1 VDQEGAQADGRRGG
15 LALSLERTL
24 PRTVSFW
31 LLAALLVLLLAA
43 ASAPSPL
50 YAVYQASWKFSPLI
64 LTVVYAVYAFGAL
77 AALLVTGRLSDHVG
91 RRPVVVLSLLIL
103 IVAMFVF
110 IAAQGVEA
118 LLVARALQGVGTGVA
133 TAAVS
138 AWLLDLQ
145 PPDSRQ
151 LGGLVGGVAPMAGLG
166 GGALASGLL
175 VQYAPDPLQL
185 VFWLLAAA
193 FAAAVVAVLGIP
205 DPLGRTPGWVSSL
218 RPEIAVPA
226 SVRSLFVASGPSLI
240 ALWAIAGLYLSLGPS
255 LAVSLL
261 GFDSRVAGGLVIAAL
276 LGTGALAAAV
286 GRATDPR
293 AGAIRGSL
301 LLVAG
306 VGITLVAVFV
316 GSPAGL
322 FVGSVVAG
330 LGFGP
335 AFTAIVRG
343 LSARAPA
350 DQRGALF
357 AAIYVA
363 VYLSFSIP
371 AILAGGAVGALGL
384 HTTTYA
390 YGLVV
395 MALALVTT
403 LAVSRRPV
411 AAA

>member
-1 VDQEGAQADGRRGG
+1 
-15 LALSLERTL
+15 L

-31 LLAALLVLLLAA
+31 LLAGLLVLLLAA

-50 YAVYQASWKFSPLI
+50 YPVYQASWKFSPLT

-91 RRPVVVLSLLIL
+91 RRRVVVLGLLIL

-110 IAAQGVEA
+110 VAAQGVEA
-118 LLVARALQGVGTGVA
+118 LLVARALQGVGTGIA

-145 PPDSRQ
+145 PPDGRQ

-166 GGALASGLL
+166 AGALGSGLL
-175 VQYAPDPLQL
+175 VEYAPGPLQL
-185 VFWLLAAA
+185 VFWLFAAA
-193 FAAAVVAVLGIP
+193 FAGAVVVVFAMP
-205 DPLGRTPGWVSSL
+205 DPVGRRPGWVRSL
-218 RPEIAVPA
+218 RPEVAVPA
-226 SVRSLFVASGPSLI
+226 NVRSLFVASGPSLI

-255 LAVSLL
+255 LAASLL
-261 GFDSRVAGGLVIAAL
+261 GSESRVAGGLVIAAL
-276 LGTGALAAAV
+276 LGTGALAAAL

-293 AGAIRGSL
+293 AAAIRGSL

-306 VGITLVAVFV
+306 VGITLVAVAV
-316 GSPAGL
+316 GSPVGL
-322 FVGSVVAG
+322 YLGSVVAG
-330 LGFGP
+330 VGFGP
-335 AFTAIVRG
+335 AFTGIVRS
-343 LSARAPA
+343 LSAEAPA
-350 DQRGALF
+350 SQRGALF

-371 AILAGGAVGALGL
+371 AIIAGGAVGALGL
-384 HTTTYA
+384 HATTYA
-390 YGLVV
+390 YGSVV
-395 MALALVTT
+395 VALALLTT
-403 LAVSRRPV
+403 FAVSRRPV

>member
-1 VDQEGAQADGRRGG
+1 M
-15 LALSLERTL
+15 LAS
-24 PRTVSFW
+24 
-31 LLAALLVLLLAA
+31 LLALLLAA

-50 YAVYQASWKFSPLI
+50 YAVYQASWEFSPLV

-77 AALLVTGRLSDHVG
+77 AALLATGRLSDHVG
-91 RRPVVVLSLLIL
+91 RRRVVVLGLLIL

-118 LLVARALQGVGTGVA
+118 LLVARALHGVGTGIA

-145 PPDSRQ
+145 PSDGRQ
-151 LGGLVGGVAPMAGLG
+151 LGGLVGGVTPMAGLG
-166 GGALASGLL
+166 AGALVSGLL
-175 VQYAPDPLQL
+175 VQYAPDPLHL
-185 VFWLLAAA
+185 VFWLLAAV
-193 FAAAVVAVLGIP
+193 FAVAVIAMLAIP
-205 DPLGRTPGWVSSL
+205 DPVGRRPGWVRSL
-218 RPEIAVPA
+218 RPEVAVPP
-226 SVRSLFVASGPSLI
+226 SVRSLFVASAPSLI

-261 GFDSRVAGGLVIAAL
+261 GFESRVAGGLVIAAL
-276 LGTGALAAAV
+276 LGTGALAAAL

-293 AGAIRGSL
+293 AAAIGGSL

-306 VGITLVAVFV
+306 VGITLVAVGV
-316 GSPAGL
+316 GTPVGLYAG
-322 FVGSVVAG
+322 SIVAG

-335 AFTAIVRG
+335 AFTGIVRS
-343 LSARAPA
+343 LSVVAPA
-350 DQRGALF
+350 GQRGALF

-384 HTTTYA
+384 YATTYA

-403 LAVSRRPV
+403 FAVSRRPV
-411 AAA
+411 PAP

>member
-1 VDQEGAQADGRRGG
+1 LSQA
-15 LALSLERTL
+15 
-24 PRTVSFW
+24 VSFW
-31 LLAALLVLLLAA
+31 LLAVLLVLLLGA

-50 YAVYQASWKFSPLI
+50 YAVYQASWKFSPLT

-77 AALLVTGRLSDHVG
+77 AALLVTGRMSDHVG
-91 RRPVVVLSLLIL
+91 RRPVVVLGLLIL

-118 LLVARALQGVGTGVA
+118 LLVARGLQGVGTGIS

-166 GGALASGLL
+166 AGALASGLL
-175 VQYAPDPLQL
+175 VQYAPDPMHL
-185 VFWLLAAA
+185 VFWLLATVFAAGA
-193 FAAAVVAVLGIP
+193 FAMFAIP
-205 DPLGRTPGWVSSL
+205 DPVGRRPGWVRSL
-218 RPEIAVPA
+218 RPEVAVPA
-226 SVRSLFVASGPSLI
+226 NARSLFVASGPSLI

-276 LGTGALAAAV
+276 LGTGAVAAAL

-293 AGAIRGSL
+293 AAAIRGSL
-301 LLVAG
+301 LLVGG
-306 VGITLVAVFV
+306 VAITLVAVAV
-316 GSPAGL
+316 GSPVGL
-322 FVGSVVAG
+322 YIGSIVAG
-330 LGFGP
+330 VGFGP
-335 AFTAIVRG
+335 AFTGIVRS
-343 LSARAPA
+343 LSALAPA

-363 VYLSFSIP
+363 VYLSFSLP
-371 AILAGGAVGALGL
+371 AILAGGAVNAFGL
-384 HTTTYA
+384 HATTYA

-395 MALALVTT
+395 MALAVLTIF
-403 LAVSRRPV
+403 AMSRRPV